1 MTSDKMK
8 LLVAEA
14 VTALAPTFTK
24 IDLQVKANLERVL
37 QAFRDRRVGA
47 HHFASVSGYG
57 HGD

>member
-14 VTALAPTFTK
+14 VTALAPTFAQV
-24 IDLQVKANLERVL
+24 DLNIKQNLERVL

-47 HHFASVSGYG
+47 HHFASVSGY
-57 HGD
+57 